1 MSKLKDLTWDVESL
15 FIEGLSARQIA
26 AELECPLG
34 VVVGILEGFGV
45 SAEDVAEKPQHE
57 QDYYGA

>member
-1 MSKLKDLTWDVESL
+1 MSKMKDLTWDVESL
-15 FIEGLSARQIA
+15 FIDGMSPRQIA

-45 SAEDVAEKPQHE
+45 DTADVAEKPQTE